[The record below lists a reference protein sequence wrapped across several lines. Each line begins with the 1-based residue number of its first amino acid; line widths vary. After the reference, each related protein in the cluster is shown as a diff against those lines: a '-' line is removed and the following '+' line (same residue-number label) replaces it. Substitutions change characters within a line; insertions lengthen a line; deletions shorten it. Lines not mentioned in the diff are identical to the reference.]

1 MPEITMVRH
10 GQAKQNATS
19 EEDYDRLSELGQT
32 QARWVGEH
40 FRNLQLSYD
49 VIVTGTLTRQIDT
62 QILMNVDT
70 KTPVVRDERFNEIRL
85 YDLAGLIKRQ
95 FGIDFPDDELSFKKH
110 LNLTFEKWENGEILD
125 PPETFENYKS
135 RVLEGL
141 NEIKDLGEK
150 ILLVTSGGIIAM
162 AIKHTLD
169 LNTEALGNCLL
180 ASYNTGITKLL
191 YYDQGFVIS
200 QLNALPHLE
209 TPERWTKRTYT

>member
-1 MPEITMVRH
+1 MPEITIVRH

-19 EEDYDRLSELGQT
+19 EEDYDRLSELGRT
-32 QARWVGEH
+32 QAKWVGEH

-62 QILMNVDT
+62 QILMNVDP
-70 KTPVVRDERFNEIRL
+70 KTPIVRDEKFNEIRL
-85 YDLAGLIKRQ
+85 YDLADLIKKQ
-95 FGIDFPDDELSFKKH
+95 FGIDFPKDELSFKRH

-125 PPETFENYKS
+125 PPETFENYKI
-135 RVLEGL
+135 RVSQGL

-169 LNTEALGNCLL
+169 LNTKALGNCLL

-191 YYDQGFVIS
+191 HYDQNFIIS
-200 QLNALPHLE
+200 QMNALPHME

>member
-19 EEDYDRLSELGQT
+19 EEDYDRLSELGRT
-32 QARWVGEH
+32 QAKWVGEH
-40 FRNLQLSYD
+40 FRNLQLSFD

-62 QILMNVDT
+62 QILMNIDT
-70 KTPVVRDERFNEIRL
+70 KIPVVRDERFNEIRL
-85 YDLAGLIKRQ
+85 YDLAGLIKKQ
-95 FGIDFPDDELSFKKH
+95 FGIDFPKDELSFKRH
-110 LNLTFEKWENGEILD
+110 LNLTFKKWENGEILN
-125 PPETFENYKS
+125 PPETFENYKT
-135 RVLEGL
+135 RVSEGL

-169 LNTEALGNCLL
+169 LTTEALGNCLL
-180 ASYNTGITKLL
+180 ASCNTGVTKLL
-191 YYDQGFVIS
+191 HYDQSFIIS
-200 QLNALPHLE
+200 QINALPHLE

>member
-1 MPEITMVRH
+1 MVRH

-19 EEDYDRLSELGQT
+19 EEDYDRLSELGRT
-32 QARWVGEH
+32 QAKWVGEH
-40 FRNLQLSYD
+40 FRNLQLSFD

-62 QILMNVDT
+62 QILMNIDT
-70 KTPVVRDERFNEIRL
+70 KIPVVRDERFNEIRL

-95 FGIDFPDDELSFKKH
+95 FGIDFPKDELSFKRH
-110 LNLTFEKWENGEILD
+110 LNLTFKKWENGEILN
-125 PPETFENYKS
+125 PPETFENYKT
-135 RVLEGL
+135 RVSEGL

-169 LNTEALGNCLL
+169 LTTEALGNCLL
-180 ASYNTGITKLL
+180 ASCNTGVTKLL
-191 YYDQGFVIS
+191 HYDQSFIIS
-200 QLNALPHLE
+200 QINALPHLE

>member
-1 MPEITMVRH
+1 MVRH

-19 EEDYDRLSELGQT
+19 EEDYDRLSELGRT
-32 QARWVGEH
+32 QAKWVGEH
-40 FRNLQLSYD
+40 FRNLQLSFD

-62 QILMNVDT
+62 QILMDIDT
-70 KTPVVRDERFNEIRL
+70 KIPVVRDERFNEIRL

-95 FGIDFPDDELSFKKH
+95 FGIDFPKDELSFKRH
-110 LNLTFEKWENGEILD
+110 LNLTFKKWENGEILN
-125 PPETFENYKS
+125 PPETFENYKT
-135 RVLEGL
+135 RVSEGL

-169 LNTEALGNCLL
+169 LTTEALGNCLL
-180 ASYNTGITKLL
+180 ASCNTGVTKLL
-191 YYDQGFVIS
+191 HYDQSFIIS
-200 QLNALPHLE
+200 QINALPHLE

>member
-1 MPEITMVRH
+1 MVRH

-19 EEDYDRLSELGQT
+19 EEDYDRLSELGRT
-32 QARWVGEH
+32 QAKWVGDH
-40 FRNLQLSYD
+40 FRNLQLSFD

-62 QILMNVDT
+62 QILMNIDT
-70 KTPVVRDERFNEIRL
+70 KIPVVRDERFNEIRL

-95 FGIDFPDDELSFKKH
+95 FGIDFPKDELSFKRH
-110 LNLTFEKWENGEILD
+110 LNLTFKKWENGEILN
-125 PPETFENYKS
+125 PPETFENYKT
-135 RVLEGL
+135 RVSEGL

-169 LNTEALGNCLL
+169 LTTEALGNCLL
-180 ASYNTGITKLL
+180 ASCNTGVTKLL
-191 YYDQGFVIS
+191 HYDQSFIIS
-200 QLNALPHLE
+200 QINALPHLE

>member
-85 YDLAGLIKRQ
+85 YDLAGLIKSQ

-141 NEIKDLGEK
+141 NEIKDIGEK

-169 LNTEALGNCLL
+169 LNT
-180 ASYNTGITKLL
+180 
-191 YYDQGFVIS
+191 
-200 QLNALPHLE
+200 
-209 TPERWTKRTYT
+209 

>member
-1 MPEITMVRH
+1 MVRH

-19 EEDYDRLSELGQT
+19 EEDYDRLSELGRT
-32 QARWVGEH
+32 QAKWVGEH
-40 FRNLQLSYD
+40 FRNLQLSFD

-62 QILMNVDT
+62 QILMNIDT
-70 KTPVVRDERFNEIRL
+70 KIPVVRDERFNEIRL

-95 FGIDFPDDELSFKKH
+95 FGIDFPEDELSFKRH
-110 LNLTFEKWENGEILD
+110 LNLTFKKWENGEILN
-125 PPETFENYKS
+125 PPETFENYKT
-135 RVLEGL
+135 RVSEGL

-169 LNTEALGNCLL
+169 LTTEALGNCLL
-180 ASYNTGITKLL
+180 ASCNTGVTKLL
-191 YYDQGFVIS
+191 HYDQSFIIS
-200 QLNALPHLE
+200 QINALPHLE

>member
-19 EEDYDRLSELGQT
+19 EEDYDRLSELGRT
-32 QARWVGEH
+32 QAKWAGEH
-40 FRNLQLSYD
+40 FRNLQLSFD

-62 QILMNVDT
+62 QILMNIDT
-70 KTPVVRDERFNEIRL
+70 KIPVVRDERFNEIRL

-95 FGIDFPDDELSFKKH
+95 FGIDFPKDELSFKRH
-110 LNLTFEKWENGEILD
+110 LNLTFKKWENGEILN
-125 PPETFENYKS
+125 PPETFENYKT
-135 RVLEGL
+135 RVSEGL

-169 LNTEALGNCLL
+169 LTTEALGNCLL
-180 ASYNTGITKLL
+180 ASCNTGVTKLL
-191 YYDQGFVIS
+191 HYDQSFIIS
-200 QLNALPHLE
+200 QINALPHLE

>member
-19 EEDYDRLSELGQT
+19 EEDYDRLSELGRT
-32 QARWVGEH
+32 QAKWAGEH
-40 FRNLQLSYD
+40 FRNLQLSFD

-62 QILMNVDT
+62 QILMNIDT
-70 KTPVVRDERFNEIRL
+70 KIPVVRDERFNEIRL

-95 FGIDFPDDELSFKKH
+95 FGVYFPEDELSFKRH
-110 LNLTFEKWENGEILD
+110 LNLTFKKWENGEILN
-125 PPETFENYKS
+125 PPETFENYKT

-169 LNTEALGNCLL
+169 LTTEALGNCLL
-180 ASYNTGITKLL
+180 ASCNTGVTKLL
-191 YYDQGFVIS
+191 HYDQSFIIS
-200 QLNALPHLE
+200 QINALPHLE

>member
-19 EEDYDRLSELGQT
+19 EEDYDRLSELGRT
-32 QARWVGEH
+32 QAKWVGEH
-40 FRNLQLSYD
+40 FRNLQLSFD

-62 QILMNVDT
+62 QILMNIDT
-70 KTPVVRDERFNEIRL
+70 KIPVVRDERFNEIRL

-95 FGIDFPDDELSFKKH
+95 FGIDFPKDELSFKRH
-110 LNLTFEKWENGEILD
+110 LNLTFKKWENGEILN
-125 PPETFENYKS
+125 PPETFENYKT
-135 RVLEGL
+135 RVSEGL

-169 LNTEALGNCLL
+169 LTTEALGNCLL
-180 ASYNTGITKLL
+180 ASCNTGVTKLL
-191 YYDQGFVIS
+191 HYDQSFIIS
-200 QLNALPHLE
+200 QINALPHLE

>member
-19 EEDYDRLSELGQT
+19 EEDYDRLSELGRT
-32 QARWVGEH
+32 QAKWVGEH
-40 FRNLQLSYD
+40 FRNLQLSFD

-62 QILMNVDT
+62 QILMNIDT
-70 KTPVVRDERFNEIRL
+70 KIPVVRDERFNEIRL

-95 FGIDFPDDELSFKKH
+95 FGIDFPEDELSFKRH
-110 LNLTFEKWENGEILD
+110 LNLTFKKWENGEILN
-125 PPETFENYKS
+125 PPETFENYKT
-135 RVLEGL
+135 RVSEGL

-169 LNTEALGNCLL
+169 LTTEALGNCLL
-180 ASYNTGITKLL
+180 ASCNTGVTKLL
-191 YYDQGFVIS
+191 HYDQSFIIS
-200 QLNALPHLE
+200 QINALPHLE

>member
-1 MPEITMVRH
+1 MVRH

-19 EEDYDRLSELGQT
+19 EEDYDRLSELGRT
-32 QARWVGEH
+32 QAKWAGEH
-40 FRNLQLSYD
+40 FRNLQLSFD

-62 QILMNVDT
+62 QILMNIDT
-70 KTPVVRDERFNEIRL
+70 KIPVVRDERFNEIRL

-95 FGIDFPDDELSFKKH
+95 FGIDFPKDELSFKRH
-110 LNLTFEKWENGEILD
+110 LNLTFKKWENGEILN
-125 PPETFENYKS
+125 PPETFENYKT
-135 RVLEGL
+135 RVSEGL

-169 LNTEALGNCLL
+169 LTTEALGNCLL
-180 ASYNTGITKLL
+180 ASCNTGVTKLL
-191 YYDQGFVIS
+191 HYDQSFIIS
-200 QLNALPHLE
+200 QINALPHLE

>member
-1 MPEITMVRH
+1 MPEITIVRH

-19 EEDYDRLSELGQT
+19 EEDYDRLSELGRT
-32 QARWVGEH
+32 QAKWVGEH

-62 QILMNVDT
+62 QILMNVDP
-70 KTPVVRDERFNEIRL
+70 KTPIVRDEKFNEIRL
-85 YDLAGLIKRQ
+85 YDLADLIKKQ
-95 FGIDFPDDELSFKKH
+95 FGIDFPEDELSFKRH

-125 PPETFENYKS
+125 PPETFENYKI
-135 RVLEGL
+135 RVSQGL

-191 YYDQGFVIS
+191 HYDQNFVIS
-200 QLNALPHLE
+200 QMNALPHME

>member
-1 MPEITMVRH
+1 MVRH

-19 EEDYDRLSELGQT
+19 EEDYDRLSELGRT
-32 QARWVGEH
+32 QAKWAGEH
-40 FRNLQLSYD
+40 FRNLQLSFD

-62 QILMNVDT
+62 QILMNIDT
-70 KTPVVRDERFNEIRL
+70 KIPVVRDERFNEIRL

-95 FGIDFPDDELSFKKH
+95 FGVDFPEDELSFKRH
-110 LNLTFEKWENGEILD
+110 LNLTFKKWENGEILN
-125 PPETFENYKS
+125 PPETFENYKT

-150 ILLVTSGGIIAM
+150 ILLVTSGGIIAI

-169 LNTEALGNCLL
+169 LTTEALGNCLL
-180 ASYNTGITKLL
+180 ASCNTGVTKLL
-191 YYDQGFVIS
+191 HHYQSFIIS
-200 QLNALPHLE
+200 QINALPHLE

>member
-19 EEDYDRLSELGQT
+19 EEDYDRLSELGRT
-32 QARWVGEH
+32 QAKWAGEH
-40 FRNLQLSYD
+40 FRNLQLSFD

-62 QILMNVDT
+62 QILMNIDT
-70 KTPVVRDERFNEIRL
+70 KIPVVRDERFNEIRL

-95 FGIDFPDDELSFKKH
+95 FGVDFPEDELSFKRH
-110 LNLTFEKWENGEILD
+110 LNLTFKKWENGEILN

-135 RVLEGL
+135 RVSEGL

-169 LNTEALGNCLL
+169 LTTEALGNCLL
-180 ASYNTGITKLL
+180 ASCNTGVTKLL
-191 YYDQGFVIS
+191 HYDQSFIIS
-200 QLNALPHLE
+200 QINALPHLE